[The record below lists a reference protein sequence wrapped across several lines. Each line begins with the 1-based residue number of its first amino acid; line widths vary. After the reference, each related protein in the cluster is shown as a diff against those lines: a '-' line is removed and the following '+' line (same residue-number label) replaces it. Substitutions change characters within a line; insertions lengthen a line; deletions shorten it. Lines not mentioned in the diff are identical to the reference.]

1 MMTKIVLSDEELLE
15 ILETRIP
22 ALLERRPDLW
32 RRVYSAWMDTFAK
45 REEVAAIMVEL
56 RQLSDRLTSFEAAT
70 TERFD
75 HLDERMGKFDERMGK
90 FDERMDKFGER
101 MDKFDERMGKFDER
115 MGKFDERMGKFDER
129 MEKFG
134 AELADTRA
142 WFELTVGRL
151 QTRAGRNLED
161 VVASALRI
169 GLKRPDVRADM
180 IKLRQKIVDREGI
193 VYKPG
198 QQKEVDLVAS
208 NGEYLVFEVKSAAK
222 PGDVDDF
229 AEKVTLL
236 RHIHPEKQVRGV
248 FITLAPEADV
258 QQRCRELGIELAPT
272 PQSA

>member
-1 MMTKIVLSDEELLE
+1 
-15 ILETRIP
+15 
-22 ALLERRPDLW
+22 
-32 RRVYSAWMDTFAK
+32 MDTFAK

-56 RQLSDRLTSFEAAT
+56 RQLSDRLTSFEAAA

-75 HLDERMGKFDERMGK
+75 RL
-90 FDERMDKFGER
+90 
-101 MDKFDERMGKFDER
+101 DER

-151 QTRAGRNLED
+151 QTRTGRNLED
-161 VVASALRI
+161 VVAGALRI

-180 IKLRQKIVDREGI
+180 IKLRQKIVDREGV

-236 RHIHPEKQVRGV
+236 RHIYPEKQVSGV
-248 FITLAPEADV
+248 FITLAPEVDV